1 MCNNVLTAFIALIV
15 AFISAL
21 QWITARQ
28 KVVLDL
34 FDKRFAVYEELREAI
49 TPHLGRMSTVEDMG
63 KFNRAANRAQFLFGP
78 EVTSFLD
85 ERLVDLSVLVVE
97 DNKEEKTPIPPE
109 DGDQTAEQNE
119 YVIHLGRV
127 TRFFK
132 DFDALVAPYMKHTQ
146 KRFPIPYID
155 A

>member
-1 MCNNVLTAFIALIV
+1 MCNNGLTALIALIV

-34 FDKRFAVYEELREAI
+34 FDKRFAVYDELREVVDGHGQSGLTMEA
-49 TPHLGRMSTVEDMG
+49 LA
-63 KFNRAANRAQFLFGP
+63 KFTRAANRAQFLFGL
-78 EVTSFLD
+78 EVASFLEEIRID
-85 ERLVDLSVLVVE
+85 LNFFFVVDNGNDTARQRVE
-97 DNKEEKTPIPPE
+97 D
-109 DGDQTAEQNE
+109 E
-119 YVIHLGRV
+119 YVSRRNHLI
-127 TRFFK
+127 RFSR